1 MVAKGI
7 SQDNFSENGVGR
19 RSNRSFRLRTMTV
32 SGSSPTHLPRKV
44 VPYFYRNL
52 VVYFQEQQFCFDN
65 DIFLIHGL
73 GKCEGVG
80 EDSRHGNGHVDIQVG
95 SRIYLSVCLNWS
107 IAYALSWGVTHL
119 G

>member
-1 MVAKGI
+1 MGQQII
-7 SQDNFSENGVGR
+7 SDEDHDCFGKLANQFVSE
-19 RSNRSFRLRTMTV
+19 
-32 SGSSPTHLPRKV
+32 GSLICLP
-44 VPYFYRNL
+44 NIS
-52 VVYFQEQQFCFDN
+52 VVYFQEQQFFFEN
-65 DIFLIHGL
+65 DTFLIHSL

-107 IAYALSWGVTHL
+107 IAYALRWRVTHL